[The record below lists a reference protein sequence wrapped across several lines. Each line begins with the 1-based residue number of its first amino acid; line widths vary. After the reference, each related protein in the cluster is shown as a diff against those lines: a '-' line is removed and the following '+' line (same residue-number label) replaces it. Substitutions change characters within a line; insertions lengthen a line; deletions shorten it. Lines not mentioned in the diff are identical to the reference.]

1 MKMWLLSC
9 LPAMAGQRRDA
20 GQHQPVMADVVAEL
34 LITDNKGIYLDLTA
48 GGGGHLLAL
57 ASRLDS
63 SARIYGADVDP
74 EAVERTGRALN
85 ATSQFRGVLHT
96 AFADIGRAVRG
107 IEEDRFD
114 GILLDL
120 GISSYQLDD
129 STRGISFRFDG
140 PLDMRFDPSSGTS
153 AADLVNRLSEDELR
167 KILREYGEE
176 RQAAGIAVAIVKERQ
191 RGMILTTAQLRDIV
205 LSVVRPPHET
215 KALARVF
222 QALRIAVNRE
232 LEQLSRV
239 LPVAL
244 SLLKPG
250 GRLAVISYHS
260 LEDRIVK
267 RFFQQEV
274 KGRCTCPPELAQ
286 CVCGATPTMKMVT
299 RHPVEPTD
307 SEIASNSR
315 ARSAR
320 LRVAER
326 LA

>member
-1 MKMWLLSC
+1 
-9 LPAMAGQRRDA
+9 MAGQRRDA
-20 GQHQPVMADVVAEL
+20 GQHQPVMADVVTEL
-34 LITDNKGIYLDLTA
+34 LITNIQGVYLDLTA

-57 ASRLDS
+57 ASRLDP

-74 EAVERTGRALN
+74 EAVERAGRALK
-85 ATSQFRGVLHT
+85 ATSQFRGIVQT

-107 IEEDRFD
+107 LEEDRFD

-129 STRGISFRFDG
+129 PSRGISFRFDG
-140 PLDMRFDPSSGTS
+140 PLDMRFDPSSGMS
-153 AADLVNRLSEDELR
+153 AADLVNRLSEGELR

-176 RQAAGIAVAIVKERQ
+176 RQAAGIAVAVVKERQ

-205 LSVVRPPHET
+205 LSVVNPPHET

-232 LEQLSRV
+232 LDQLSCV

-267 RFFQQEV
+267 RFFQMEV
-274 KGRCTCPPELAQ
+274 KGRCSCPPDLPQ
-286 CVCGATPTMKMVT
+286 CVCGASPTIKMITRRPLVPTETEIVT
-299 RHPVEPTD
+299 
-307 SEIASNSR
+307 NSR

>member
-1 MKMWLLSC
+1 
-9 LPAMAGQRRDA
+9 MAGQRREA
-20 GQHQPVMADVVAEL
+20 GQHQPVMADVVTEL
-34 LITDNKGIYLDLTA
+34 LITNIQGVYLDLTA

-74 EAVERTGRALN
+74 EAVERAGRALK
-85 ATSQFRGVLHT
+85 ATSQFRGIVQT

-107 IEEDRFD
+107 LEEDRFD

-129 STRGISFRFDG
+129 PSRGISFRFDG
-140 PLDMRFDPSSGTS
+140 PLDMRFDPSSGMS
-153 AADLVNRLSEDELR
+153 AADLVNRLSEGELR

-176 RQAAGIAVAIVKERQ
+176 RQAAGIAVAVVKERQ

-205 LSVVRPPHET
+205 LSVVNPPHET

-232 LEQLSRV
+232 LDQLSSV

-274 KGRCTCPPELAQ
+274 KGRCSCPPELPQ
-286 CVCGATPTMKMVT
+286 CVCGAAPTVKMVT
-299 RHPVEPTD
+299 RRPLAPTEA
-307 SEIASNSR
+307 EIVVNSR